1 MYIVTSF
8 WASHV
13 VLVDAGDIRDTGSVP
28 GSWRSPG
35 ESPGNPLIFLPGKSH
50 RQRSLVGCGP
60 QGRKGLDRT
69 GVTYHTCNFFLE
81 KDFVTI
87 LNHYVD
93 LSRIFFF
100 LTGDF
105 YFNLKNLTSTQAQIQ
120 NFHILWI
127 GLTFCYSTVTFFIY
141 GTILCLK
148 VNYAYMTVTV
158 II

>member
-1 MYIVTSF
+1 MQLLS
-8 WASHV
+8 
-13 VLVDAGDIRDTGSVP
+13 
-28 GSWRSPG
+28 G
-35 ESPGNPLIFLPGKSH
+35 ERFCYNLE
-50 RQRSLVGCGP
+50 SLC
-60 QGRKGLDRT
+60 R
-69 GVTYHTCNFFLE
+69 
-81 KDFVTI
+81 FVK
-87 LNHYVD
+87 N
-93 LSRIFFF
+93 FFF

>member
-8 WASHV
+8 WASPV
-13 VLVDAGDIRDTGSVP
+13 VLVGAGDIRDTGPAP
-28 GSWRSPG
+28 GSGRCPG
-35 ESPGNPLIFLPGKSH
+35 EGPGNPLTFLPGKSH

-100 LTGDF
+100 KL
-105 YFNLKNLTSTQAQIQ
+105 
-120 NFHILWI
+120 
-127 GLTFCYSTVTFFIY
+127 
-141 GTILCLK
+141 
-148 VNYAYMTVTV
+148 V
-158 II
+158 IFTLI